1 MVARANSISSH
12 VSNRGKEQTQ
22 TRNNAQ
28 ILTHSAQG
36 GGSYLHPKLKN
47 AVSRIANKP
56 LRQKVTALLENPAIE
71 IEGKVYKGMPLEI
84 SPAGLS
90 HHHSYPG
97 GLVEH
102 MMSTTNIALALCE
115 TIEKVYGG
123 KVDRD
128 HVIAGCLLHDIF
140 KSLTYIETENGT
152 YRSAPLAER
161 LDHIT
166 LGVAE
171 LVRRGFPLNLIHI
184 IDAHMGWQHGPIG
197 PRTVEALVVHLADM
211 ADSNLNG
218 EVLRAAQYL
227 LRQAT
232 GTELNHIT
240 ATEAL
245 EIVNAK
251 TQKGWESVPRALDKV
266 KRKSQ
271 KLR

>member
-1 MVARANSISSH
+1 M
-12 VSNRGKEQTQ
+12 
-22 TRNNAQ
+22 
-28 ILTHSAQG
+28 
-36 GGSYLHPKLKN
+36 HPKLKN
-47 AVSRIANKP
+47 AVTKIANKS
-56 LRQKVTALLENPAIE
+56 LRQKVAALIENPSIE
-71 IEGKVYKGMPLEI
+71 IEGRVYKGMPLKT

-102 MMSTTNIALALCE
+102 MMSTTNIALALCD
-115 TIEKVYGG
+115 TIEKVYDG
-123 KVDRD
+123 KADRD
-128 HVIAGCLLHDIF
+128 QVIAGCLLHDIF
-140 KSLTYIETENGT
+140 KSLTYIKTENGT

-171 LVRRGFPLNLIHI
+171 LVRRGFPLNLVHI

-232 GTELNHIT
+232 GTELSHMT
-240 ATEAL
+240 ATEAF

-251 TQKGWESVPRALDKV
+251 TQNGWEAVPKALGKIAK
-266 KRKSQ
+266 KRHKS
-271 KLR
+271 R